1 MFHLLITKEDKVLAL
16 QRAFYRSDMGLP
28 NITNLMSTVF
38 IFLVVVWFAPLIYN
52 RYTPQYYNHAATT
65 LSLHSRP

>member
-1 MFHLLITKEDKVLAL
+1 
-16 QRAFYRSDMGLP
+16 MGLP

-52 RYTPQYYNHAATT
+52 LYTPQYYNHAATT